1 MAIPCPLL
9 ALLLCFWS
17 LTLVCSFNLEPR
29 IPIVKKGSPKSH
41 FGYTVAQHQTIL
53 DTASGVQYNKSWL
66 LVGAPKDQ
74 NLQPGTNRS
83 GALWNVPLTTYTTD
97 CEQVK
102 TDGFKDPETG
112 LYNFEYLNE
121 ALAEPAEDEIKDDQ
135 WLGVTLKSQGPGGKV
150 LVCAH
155 RYMHKGRGFQWGFG
169 LCYVLSQ
176 TLDLDSYLEPC
187 RGKPVNEGHQQ
198 YGFCQ
203 AGTSGLLLED
213 EAVLGVPGPYTWR
226 GTVHTSNISDNFL
239 MKDKTQYFGPVTEN
253 DSPVDKYSYLGYS
266 VTAGRFFGNYMSYVG
281 GAPRA
286 NETGQVVFFSR
297 EKIGE
302 SLLRVDLILKGEI
315 FASSYG
321 FEVLGVDINGDRRD
335 DLVVGAPFYYTPKS
349 SGAVYVYMNN
359 DGGFKENHPFTRIE
373 GAAGESRFG
382 FSMTSLGDLNRDGFN
397 DVAIGAPY
405 EGRGAIY
412 IYLGTRDGLF
422 NEPSQVIHAED
433 MPGIPYDAFGYALS
447 GGMDLDGNG
456 YPDLL
461 TSSFC
466 SDRVLLIRARPVID
480 IYTEVRSK
488 NLENI
493 DPTKK
498 GCTEDISA
506 QETCFSFDA
515 CFKMDNDAG
524 TRTGLKLKYTI
535 EEISDRPLARVRFD
549 NSRSDQPSIVYR
561 DINLRP
567 EDMGVLDCHREIV
580 YLLDGPRNILQP
592 LKFKL
597 SYEIVQ
603 REPRPVNEGDAV
615 PDIDDYPILNQQEA
629 LRYFDGTFAKDCG
642 DDDICV
648 SDLDVKGRLD
658 LQRHEQYS
666 HYILRLGEQDT
677 VSLHVE
683 VTNTGE
689 PAYQSSLFVTHHPA
703 LAFDLKESQ
712 TGSHQCSS
720 ASKTLV
726 QCSIGNPLVSTSGPL
741 VLSFKE
747 SGYPFDSKYI
757 EFAVAVNSS
766 SREENAQEPLKF
778 HVEVIKKAEISIIGF
793 VAPEQAFYGGEV
805 VGESAIKHMDQV
817 GMELTHKYVIDNR
830 GPWRVNQLQV
840 EVLWPH
846 QVENN
851 KEQGKWLLY
860 MTEVPTVDGIGE
872 CEIDPSYV
880 NPLILRRH
888 PLSES
893 EFFTGLEV
901 EGEQETTGLPHPG
914 GKTSDTSRT
923 SSESDLETTTGGV
936 KITKTTTHKKVTTS
950 TTVKKQTTKSSTK
963 DVSVSADKTS
973 HGSSSSSSSTSR
985 VSFSGHSETGP
996 VDDEDGS
1003 GYGIES
1009 GRMHGRAHSRVS
1021 RRVYTT
1027 EHRTKFDDRDLGL
1040 NELDT
1045 DSDDED
1051 GDIVSH
1057 HEESRFSTRTSPDG
1071 MTTVRESHHESRK
1084 ETVKEGSFGDIP
1096 GGKWNQDGGFHRGH
1110 DEISVDTANIHGR
1123 TDHNEGV
1130 YTHKSGQREFSHGI
1144 ATDDIQE
1151 GSGSLSGF
1159 DRDRYGWRTEDGIHK
1174 QRTTIRKETFRTH
1187 SGTDTLGRGETR
1199 ARTHPEEGAWEDLH
1213 SVAGGDAA
1221 SGVDSGGAQGGFSSL
1236 EGDRTV
1242 VKTHSGDTS
1251 IVRNETEKHAHFGSR
1266 SRGYSTYGRE
1276 GMTREDYPEVSR
1288 TYPGGI
1294 AGEEHSRA
1302 GFTTRRIESEHRGE
1316 TFRTHGGEDQYRTY
1330 EGSGTSRDYSRSGVS
1345 VGGHRSH
1352 SGVTREDYPE
1362 VSRTYPGGI
1371 TGEEHSGAGFTTHRI
1386 KSEHRGETIR
1396 THDGEDQY
1404 RTYEGSGTSR
1414 DYSRSGVSL
1423 GGHRSH
1429 SGGEGSSGTH
1439 DFRRVNS
1446 YASGGTTT
1454 SREGQVDEY
1463 GRSSSGGFADGTGT
1477 RRFDW
1482 NDRTLDGPHT
1492 DGYGRDDDR
1501 FSQEGTL
1508 KYSQTHEAS
1517 RRTKSHRVGTD
1528 RHHSSTYWRSNGDED
1543 GSRKDS
1549 TVTSHTN
1556 LRTTELDL
1564 NTDRGEHNQGQGAGH
1579 LSSPHRS
1586 NNSFGHRS
1594 GGFGLPTSDFDNM
1607 QPDENGT
1614 YTRVE
1619 VDPVTGTT
1627 TVYTKKVYKSSWQD
1641 SWDRRPYV
1649 ERSSLTPDPGN
1660 QFTRSRRELTRV
1672 KREKELIIKPQAVT
1686 DEQTGKTMQVVNL
1699 RCDGDI
1705 PTAKC
1710 FTFRCNIRNLG
1721 ARQAA
1726 SIRIKSRLW
1735 NSTLVEDYPRVSYV
1749 SIKSKASLILPED
1762 IRNDQ
1767 DRSDD
1772 VASAETL
1779 AYPDLLDQ
1787 LPPEEVP
1794 LWVIL
1799 VSIFAGLLVLI
1810 IIVLIL
1816 WKLGFFERK
1825 RPDPTLSG
1833 NLDKD
1838 ANGY

>member
-1 MAIPCPLL
+1 MAIPSPML

-29 IPIVKKGSPKSH
+29 IPIVKKGSPNSH

-53 DTASGVQYNKSWL
+53 DTALGTKYKKSWL

-83 GALWNVPLTTYTTD
+83 GALWKCPLTTYTSD

-102 TDGFKDPETG
+102 TDGFKA
-112 LYNFEYLNE
+112 LNE

-155 RYMHKGRGFQWGFG
+155 RYMYKGRGFQWGFG

-176 TLDLDSYLEPC
+176 TLDLDDYLEPC
-187 RGKPVNEGHQQ
+187 RGKPVSEGHQQ

-226 GTVHTSNISDNFL
+226 GTVHTSNISDDFL
-239 MKDKTQYFGPVTEN
+239 LRDKTQYFGPVTES

-266 VTAGRFFGNYMSYVG
+266 VTAGHFFGNYMSYVG

-297 EKIGE
+297 EKIRE
-302 SLLRVDLILKGEI
+302 SLLRVDLILKGEM
-315 FASSYG
+315 FASSFG

-335 DLVVGAPFYYTPKS
+335 DLIVGAPFYYTQKS
-349 SGAVYVYMNN
+349 SGAIYVYMNN
-359 DGGFKENHPFTRIE
+359 DGGFKEDHPYTKIQ

-397 DVAIGAPY
+397 DIAIGAPY

-412 IYLGTRDGLF
+412 IYLGARNGLLE
-422 NEPSQVIHAED
+422 EPSQVIHAED
-433 MPGIPYDAFGYALS
+433 MPGIPYNAFGYALS

-466 SDRVLLIRARPVID
+466 SDRVLLIRARPIID
-480 IYTEVRSK
+480 IETKVRSE

-498 GCTEDISA
+498 GCSEDSEA
-506 QETCFSFDA
+506 EETCFSFDA
-515 CFKMDNDAG
+515 CFKMDNNAG

-535 EEISDRPLARVRFD
+535 EEISDRPIARVRFD
-549 NSRSDQPSIVYR
+549 NSRSDQPSIVHR

-567 EDMGVLDCHREIV
+567 EDMGALDCHREIV

-603 REPRPVNEGDAV
+603 REPRPVSEGDSV

-629 LRYFDGTFAKDCG
+629 LRYFEGTFAKDCG

-666 HYILRLGEQDT
+666 HYMLRLGEQDT

-683 VTNTGE
+683 VTNAGE
-689 PAYQSSLFVTHHPA
+689 PAYQSSLFVTHHSA
-703 LAFDLKESQ
+703 LSFDLGESQ

-720 ASKTLV
+720 VSKTQV

-741 VLSFKE
+741 VLSFRE
-747 SGYPFDSKYI
+747 SGDPFDSKYI
-757 EFAVAVNSS
+757 EFTVAVNSS
-766 SREENAQEPLKF
+766 SREENAQESLKF
-778 HVEVIKKAEISIIGF
+778 VVEVIKKAEISIIGF
-793 VAPEQAFYGGEV
+793 VAPEQTFYGGEV

-830 GPWRVNQLQV
+830 GPWRVDQLQV
-840 EVLWPH
+840 EVLWPY

-860 MTEVPTVDGIGE
+860 MTEVPIVDGIGE

-880 NPLILRRH
+880 NPLILH
-888 PLSES
+888 HQPFSES
-893 EFFTGLEV
+893 GLFTGLEV
-901 EGEQETTGLPHPG
+901 EGEQETTNLPSPG
-914 GKTSDTSRT
+914 GKISGTSQGA
-923 SSESDLETTTGGV
+923 SESDFETTGGV
-936 KITKTTTHKKVTTS
+936 KITKTTTQKKVTSS
-950 TTVKKQTTKSSTK
+950 TTIKKKTKSSK
-963 DVSVSADKTS
+963 DVSVSGGKTS
-973 HGSSSSSSSTSR
+973 HESSSSGSSTSR
-985 VSFSGHSETGP
+985 FSYSDHSETGP

-1009 GRMHGRAHSRVS
+1009 DRVQGRTHSRVS
-1021 RRVYTT
+1021 RRVYTS
-1027 EHRTKFDDRDLGL
+1027 EHRTKFGDGDFGL
-1040 NELDT
+1040 NELDS

-1051 GDIVSH
+1051 SDIISH
-1057 HEESRFSTRTSPDG
+1057 HEKSSFSTKTSPDG
-1071 MTTVRESHHESRK
+1071 MTTVRESHHESEK
-1084 ETVKEGSFGDIP
+1084 VTYKEGSLEDIP
-1096 GGKWNQDGGFHRGH
+1096 IGRWDQEGGFHRNH
-1110 DEISVDTANIHGR
+1110 DEIPVDTTITHGR
-1123 TDHNEGV
+1123 REQYEEEV
-1130 YTHKSGQREFSHGI
+1130 PTHRSGQREFSHSI
-1144 ATDDIQE
+1144 TREDIPE
-1151 GSGSLSGF
+1151 GSGSQGSL
-1159 DRDRYGWRTEDGIHK
+1159 DRDGYGWRTEDGVHR
-1174 QRTTIRKETFRTH
+1174 QRTTVRKETIRTH
-1187 SGTDTLGRGETR
+1187 SGVSTGTGTVARGETI
-1199 ARTHPEEGAWEDLH
+1199 ARTHQEGVDE
-1213 SVAGGDAA
+1213 GDAA
-1221 SGVDSGGAQGGFSSL
+1221 SGA
-1236 EGDRTV
+1236 
-1242 VKTHSGDTS
+1242 HSGVSSGDFNPFERNRAGSSSVT
-1251 IVRNETEKHAHFGSR
+1251 RNETGEHVQIGGR
-1266 SRGYSTYGRE
+1266 SRTYSIYGRGE
-1276 GMTREDYPEVSR
+1276 RTREDYPEEASRSYDSSERKGAINR
-1288 TYPGGI
+1288 TYPGVISGRKSGTGI
-1294 AGEEHSRA
+1294 TSHKV
-1302 GFTTRRIESEHRGE
+1302 ESEQRGV
-1316 TFRTHGGEDQYRTY
+1316 TFRTRGYEGEDQYRAY
-1330 EGSGTSRDYSRSGVS
+1330 LEGSGTSKDYSESDITVE
-1345 VGGHRSH
+1345 GHRSP
-1352 SGVTREDYPE
+1352 SSV
-1362 VSRTYPGGI
+1362 
-1371 TGEEHSGAGFTTHRI
+1371 AGST
-1386 KSEHRGETIR
+1386 
-1396 THDGEDQY
+1396 
-1404 RTYEGSGTSR
+1404 
-1414 DYSRSGVSL
+1414 
-1423 GGHRSH
+1423 
-1429 SGGEGSSGTH
+1429 GTH
-1439 DFRRVNS
+1439 DFRRVYS
-1446 YASGGTTT
+1446 HADRGTAG
-1454 SREGQVDEY
+1454 SSQGHIDEY
-1463 GRSSSGGFADGTGT
+1463 GRTSSGYAEGT
-1477 RRFDW
+1477 RTGRFDW
-1482 NDRTLDGPHT
+1482 DDRTLDGSHRNGHLREYDSFNAEDT
-1492 DGYGRDDDR
+1492 ARYG
-1501 FSQEGTL
+1501 
-1508 KYSQTHEAS
+1508 QTHDAS
-1517 RRTKSHRVGTD
+1517 RHTTSHRIGTD
-1528 RHHSSTYWRSNGDED
+1528 RHHASGYWRSNGDED
-1543 GSRKDS
+1543 GIRKDS
-1549 TVTSHTN
+1549 RLTSHTN
-1556 LRTTELDL
+1556 IRKTDLDF
-1564 NTDRGEHNQGQGAGH
+1564 NTDRREHKQGQWAAD
-1579 LSSPHRS
+1579 LSSSHGN
-1586 NNSFGHRS
+1586 NNSFRHRS
-1594 GGFGLPTSDFDNM
+1594 SGFSLPTSDFDNIH
-1607 QPDENGT
+1607 PDENGT

-1619 VDPVTGTT
+1619 VDPKTGTT
-1627 TVYTKKVYKSSWQD
+1627 TVFTKKVYTSNWQD
-1641 SWDRRPYV
+1641 NWDHRPYN
-1649 ERSSLTPDPGN
+1649 ERSSSISSPGS
-1660 QFTRSRRELTRV
+1660 QYTRSRRELTRV

-1721 ARQAA
+1721 AKQAA
-1726 SIRIKSRLW
+1726 GIRIKSRLW

-1810 IIVLIL
+1810 IIILIL